1 MDNAQNKL
9 IGINSRMGAKLGTQ
23 DTTRTIF
30 DTVTS
35 SGTRFEFFKNFNKTA
50 LETNLTRNK
59 LEAEESMVIQ
69 ELLLTQESAGG
80 VIFDGYANFNLIV
93 GNQRVIKDLAIHF
106 ETNPS
111 LSFFPVKSNVA
122 KFLSIPMITQIVI
135 PPNVE
140 FQATLD
146 VFTPIAATKIKA
158 VFAGYGRLFNTN
170 RSF

>member
-69 ELLLTQESAGG
+69 ELLLTQESAGFN
-80 VIFDGYANFNLIV
+80 IFDGYANFNLIV
-93 GNQRVIKDLAIHF
+93 GNQRVIKDLSVHF
-106 ETNPS
+106 DTNPS
-111 LSFFPVKSNVA
+111 LSFFPIKAQVN
-122 KFLSIPMITQIVI
+122 KFISIPMITQIVI

-146 VFTPIAATKIKA
+146 IFTPIANAKVKC
-158 VFAGYGRLFNTN
+158 VLAGYGRLFNTN